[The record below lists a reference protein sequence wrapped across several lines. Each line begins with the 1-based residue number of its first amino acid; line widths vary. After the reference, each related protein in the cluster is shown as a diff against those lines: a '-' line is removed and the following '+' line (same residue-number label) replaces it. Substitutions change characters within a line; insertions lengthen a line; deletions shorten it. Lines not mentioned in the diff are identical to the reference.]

1 MFYLLGQ
8 ILDWVQ
14 DLDWQGWLSAKQERK
29 KKPIK
34 TLLKNFKK
42 KDKMS
47 QLKQKMKVI
56 SNAMYV
62 YMFLN

>member
-14 DLDWQGWLSAKQERK
+14 DLDWQGWLSTKQERK

-47 QLKQKMKVI
+47 QLKPKMKVI